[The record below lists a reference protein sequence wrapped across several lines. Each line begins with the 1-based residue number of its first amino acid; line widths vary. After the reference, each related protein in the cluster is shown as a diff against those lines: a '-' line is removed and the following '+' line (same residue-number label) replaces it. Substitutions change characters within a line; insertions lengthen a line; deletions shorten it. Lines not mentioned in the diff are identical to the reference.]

1 METNLEELAEKAENW
16 IRANRRAL
24 FIFTSAVLLVW
35 ILSLMKEVTLLLVV
49 SYLIA
54 VLIEPAVER
63 LTTKTFGRSGAIFLL
78 MLTLVFA
85 FLFLV
90 FVILP
95 PVIYQYAEL
104 INLLP
109 QNAEQLAKRVKK
121 LTSNLGVSKSVDV
134 DVLVTWIRAK
144 ASTLGPE
151 SIGKAAAGL
160 MGFLLRGYSVT
171 LTILN
176 LTLLPFFVFYISYDL
191 KEIHQAIGDFFS
203 PEGRTKYQQLS
214 QEILAQV
221 YAFSKGQI
229 IVSLVMA
236 VLYGVG
242 LSLVDVPNGL
252 AIGFLAG
259 MLNIIP
265 YLGTISGVFLS
276 ITSVLISDP
285 TWSHIFLVL
294 GVFVFVQSVEGLYLT
309 PKVLGDKTGL
319 HPMGVI
325 LALLIG
331 GQLLGI
337 FGLIIAIPAA
347 AATKILFKFLW
358 SEVKEAR
365 AKTIVHVDPV

>member
-1 METNLEELAEKAENW
+1 VETNLEELAEKAENW